1 MQTERHCSR
10 RRFLH
15 NAAISAGGLA
25 MAGCANVHVGG
36 ASGMPASNQKDEVSP
51 GEDLMREHGVLRRII
66 LIYRQCDDRLDNAD
80 QPQQAIASA
89 AQIVRQFIEE
99 YHEKLEEDYLFP
111 RFEKA
116 GILAELTRTLRLQHE
131 AGRALTARIL
141 RSSAQQTL
149 KTQERSSLRQNIR
162 DFIRMYEPHAARE
175 DTVLFPAIRRVYL
188 PKEYEHLGE
197 VFEDKEH
204 DLFGEGGFETI
215 VEKVAAIE
223 KSLGIHDLNQFT
235 PKV

>member
-1 MQTERHCSR
+1 
-10 RRFLH
+10 
-15 NAAISAGGLA
+15 
-25 MAGCANVHVGG
+25 MAGCANVHIGG
-36 ASGMPASNQKDEVSP
+36 PSATPAPGQKEEVSP
-51 GEDLMREHGVLRRII
+51 GEDLMREHGVLRRMI
-66 LIYRQCDDRLDNAD
+66 LIYRHCDSRLDNVD
-80 QPQQAIASA
+80 QPPQAIGSA

-116 GILAELTRTLRLQHE
+116 GVLADLTRTLRLQHE
-131 AGRALTARIL
+131 AGRALTAKIL
-141 RSSAQQTL
+141 QSSGEPAIKAEDRTG
-149 KTQERSSLRQNIR
+149 LRQNIR
-162 DFIRMYEPHAARE
+162 AFIRMYEPHAARE
-175 DTVLFPAIRRVYL
+175 DTVLFPAIRRVYS

-204 DLFGEGGFETI
+204 DLFGEGGFEKM

-223 KSLGIHDLNQFT
+223 KSLGIYNLDQFT